1 MSRRF
6 AVPSARLTMRAAV
19 TIALI
24 ALPSW
29 LAVGCGAAMPPSP
42 TASTPTAPVG
52 KPSTDAAGQARRSL
66 LVAVNANS
74 PAEDVSSEPP
84 AAPVIQ
90 PESAAPETKKND
102 IKPSAAVEAKSPPPR
117 SEENTSDLQ
126 SHSFISYAV

>member
-29 LAVGCGAAMPPSP
+29 LAVGCGAALPPSP

-52 KPSTDAAGQARRSL
+52 KPSTDAAGQARRPL
-66 LVAVNANS
+66 LGAKTPTAPAGDAS
-74 PAEDVSSEPP
+74 PAPP

-90 PESAAPETKKND
+90 PESAAPETKKDD
-102 IKPSAAVEAKSPPPR
+102 IKPSAAVEAKGPPPAPAAPPQPPP
-117 SEENTSDLQ
+117 TVLQ
-126 SHSFISYAV
+126 H